1 MTNLLGL
8 SFAAIGQDV
17 WVTVAF
23 VLAILAAVG
32 GYFFFVKPERKYP
45 NKIVTWLRSFLNFD
59 EMLIE
64 PILKITYIFVT
75 VYVVLTSFSLI
86 SFSFLAFVEYLL
98 LGVLLI
104 RVSYEGLMI
113 LIGIWK
119 NTKEI
124 NKKMK

>member
-1 MTNLLGL
+1 MTSLLGL

-17 WVTVAF
+17 WITVAF

-45 NKIVTWLRSFLNFD
+45 NKIVTWLRGFLNFD
-59 EMLIE
+59 EMLIV

-86 SFSFLAFVEYLL
+86 SYSFLAFLEYLV
-98 LGVLLI
+98 LGVLLV

-113 LIGIWK
+113 LISIWK